1 MDNIHSN
8 WDDVDAVA
16 MALELSDPNQPYSC
30 SSWGGQFNQSE
41 PLIVNGG
48 SPYYDWWGMF
58 ESTYVPA
65 NVFIDHNMNVFY
77 KTNTLTSGTANS
89 KIKDMLEDCGEC
101 RVDGEVV
108 GDFSD
113 PNQSYQE
120 FCCESFGGVY
130 YASGTMDWDEYYC
143 EGS

>member
-30 SSWGGQFNQSE
+30 SSWGGQFSSSE

-58 ESTYVPA
+58 E
-65 NVFIDHNMNVFY
+65 
-77 KTNTLTSGTANS
+77 
-89 KIKDMLEDCGEC
+89 DMYLS
-101 RVDGEVV
+101 VV
-108 GDFSD
+108 RFLK
-113 PNQSYQE
+113 
-120 FCCESFGGVY
+120 VV
-130 YASGTMDWDEYYC
+130 
-143 EGS
+143 